1 MQLSVVVP
9 VFNESAVL
17 PSFLQ
22 QLLPVLDQCSPDYE
36 ILFVNDG
43 STDGTLPLLKE
54 WARNN
59 PAIKV
64 ISLSRNFGKE
74 AACSAGLSASRGDAV
89 ALIDADL
96 QDPPQLLL
104 TFWEKFKAGYDNI
117 YGVRQDRSADSFF
130 KRTTAHTFYKLYN
143 WWADTPIPYNAGD
156 YRMLSRRAVQ
166 AVLALPERERFMKG
180 LFAWIGYK
188 QIAVPFTREK
198 RQAGHTKWSYWKLWN
213 FALNGLTASTTLP
226 LKLWTYS
233 GLLISCASFLF
244 ALWTA
249 YKKIV
254 WGNPVSGYTSLMV
267 AILFFSGV
275 QLITLGVIGEYISR
289 IFHETKQRPL
299 YFIEEKINL

>member
-1 MQLSVVVP
+1 MTT
-9 VFNESAVL
+9 
-17 PSFLQ
+17 
-22 QLLPVLDQCSPDYE
+22 
-36 ILFVNDG
+36 
-43 STDGTLPLLKE
+43 STE
-54 WARNN
+54 Y
-59 PAIKV
+59 
-64 ISLSRNFGKE
+64 GKT
-74 AACSAGLSASRGDAV
+74 A
-89 ALIDADL
+89 
-96 QDPPQLLL
+96 PP
-104 TFWEKFKAGYDNI
+104 I
-117 YGVRQDRSADSFF
+117 